1 MKMKGNRNSRTRYI
15 FEELH
20 KKENKE
26 YEKEYEK
33 VE

>member
-1 MKMKGNRNSRTRYI
+1 MKGNRNSRTGYI